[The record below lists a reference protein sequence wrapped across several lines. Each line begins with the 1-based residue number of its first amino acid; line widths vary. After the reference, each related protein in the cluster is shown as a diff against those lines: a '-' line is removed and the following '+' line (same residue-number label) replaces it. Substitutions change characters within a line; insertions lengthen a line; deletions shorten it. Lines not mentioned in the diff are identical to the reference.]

1 MIEIYNTL
9 TKQKEEF
16 KPINP
21 PNVNMY
27 VCGPTVYDYFH
38 IGNARSFINADIIR
52 RYLEYKGYNV
62 KYVMNLTDVDDRII
76 KKSME
81 EEIDSVHVSE
91 KYIKA
96 FFEDIKKLKIK
107 EADVYPK
114 ATEHMSDIIE
124 MIKEL
129 EQKGY
134 AYNVDGNVFY
144 DVSKFEGY
152 GKLSG
157 KNINELE
164 VGSRVEV
171 NVEKKNPLDFS
182 LWKKAKEDEPYWE
195 SPWGKGRPGWHIE
208 CSAMSCKHLG
218 ETFDI
223 HAGGNDLIFPHHENE
238 VAQSEAANGKKF
250 VNYWVHF
257 GFLNI
262 DSEKMSKSLG
272 NFFTTRDV
280 LKKYSAEAIRLL
292 FAQTHYGGPLNF
304 SDELL
309 SASEKGLERLT
320 NLAQKI
326 EEEIK
331 LNRQNG
337 DIPDFD
343 FKKYESEFKNVMDDD
358 FNTPK
363 ATAVIFDFVKA
374 VNAVIASNESLNVEF
389 YSKVKS
395 FIKKT
400 ASDVFGILDFD
411 KILSTQTGYLELI
424 GSDVRRIVNTY
435 IDSDLGEIKTEAE
448 LEEYLNKI
456 LEIRS
461 KAKKEKNY
469 AFADKIRNELKE
481 IGIILEDSKE
491 KTTYKITSEV

>member
-1 MIEIYNTL
+1 MLKIYNTL

-38 IGNARSFINADIIR
+38 IGNARSFVNADIIR
-52 RYLEYKGYNV
+52 RYLEYRGYNV
-62 KYVMNLTDVDDRII
+62 KFVMNLTDVDDRII
-76 KKSME
+76 KKSIE
-81 EEIDSVHVSE
+81 EKTVSTLVSE

-107 EADVYPK
+107 QADVYPK

-129 EQKGY
+129 EQKGF
-134 AYNVDGNVFY
+134 AYNVGGNVFY
-144 DVSKFEGY
+144 DVAKFKEY
-152 GKLSG
+152 GRLSG
-157 KNINELE
+157 KKIDELE
-164 VGSRVEV
+164 SGARVDV
-171 NVEKKNPLDFS
+171 NVEKRNPLDFS
-182 LWKKAKEDEPYWE
+182 LWKKAKEGEPSWD

-218 ETFDI
+218 KTFDI
-223 HAGGNDLIFPHHENE
+223 HSGGNDLIFPHHENE

-250 VNYWVHF
+250 VNYWIHF

-262 DSEKMSKSLG
+262 DNEKMSKSLG

-280 LKKYSAEAIRLL
+280 LKRFSADAIRLL
-292 FAQTHYGGPLNF
+292 FAQTNYGGPLNF

-309 SASEKGLERLT
+309 SSAEKGLERLT

-326 EEEIK
+326 EDEIK
-331 LNRQNG
+331 FNRQSGGNPG
-337 DIPDFD
+337 FD
-343 FKKYESEFKNVMDDD
+343 FKKYESEFTSVMDDD

-363 ATAVIFDFVKA
+363 AIAVIFDFVKA
-374 VNAVIASNESLNVEF
+374 VNGVIAASGNIQVEF
-389 YSKVKS
+389 YSKVRS
-395 FIKKT
+395 FLKKT
-400 ASDVFGILDFD
+400 ASDIFGILDFD
-411 KILSTQTGYLELI
+411 KILSAQTGYLKLI
-424 GSDVRRIVNTY
+424 GPDVRHIVNRH
-435 IDSDLGEIKTEAE
+435 IDPNLTAIRTEEE

-456 LEIRS
+456 LEARS
-461 KAKKEKNY
+461 NAKKEKNY
-469 AFADKIRNELKE
+469 VLADEIRNELND
-481 IGIILEDSKE
+481 IGVVLEDSKE
-491 KTTYKITSEV
+491 RTTFKISRKD

>member
-1 MIEIYNTL
+1 MLRIYNTL

-38 IGNARSFINADIIR
+38 IGNARSFVNADIIR
-52 RYLEYKGYNV
+52 RYLEYRGYNV

-76 KKSME
+76 KKSIE
-81 EEIDSVHVSE
+81 EKIDSARVSE

-107 EADVYPK
+107 QADVYPK
-114 ATEHMSDIIE
+114 ATEHMGNIIG

-129 EQKGY
+129 EQKSF

-144 DVSKFEGY
+144 DVSKFEEY

-157 KNINELE
+157 KNLDELE
-164 VGSRVEV
+164 AGSRVEV

-182 LWKKAKEDEPYWE
+182 LWKKAKEGEPSWD

-218 ETFDI
+218 NNFDI

-250 VNYWVHF
+250 VNYWIHF

-262 DSEKMSKSLG
+262 DNEKMSKSLG
-272 NFFTTRDV
+272 NFFTARDI
-280 LKKYSAEAIRLL
+280 LKKYPAEAVRYL
-292 FAQTHYGGPLNF
+292 FAQTNYGGPLNF

-309 SASEKGLERLT
+309 SSAEKGLERLT

-326 EEEIK
+326 DDEIK
-331 LNRQNG
+331 LNRQTGNN
-337 DIPDFD
+337 PDFG
-343 FKKYESEFKNVMDDD
+343 FEKYETEFSNVMDDD
-358 FNTPK
+358 FNTPR
-363 ATAVIFDFVKA
+363 AVAVIFDFVKA
-374 VNAVIASNESLNVEF
+374 VNGVIAANENLHVEF

-395 FIKKT
+395 FLKKT
-400 ASDVFGILDFD
+400 GSDVFGILDFD
-411 KILSTQTGYLELI
+411 KIPSAQTGYLEFI
-424 GSDVRRIVNTY
+424 GSDVRDIVNKH
-435 IDSDLGEIKTEAE
+435 IDSDLSEIKTEEE
-448 LEEYLNKI
+448 LQEYLNKI

-461 KAKKEKNY
+461 NAKKEKNY
-469 AFADKIRNELKE
+469 PLADEIRNELNE
-481 IGIILEDSKE
+481 IGIVLEDSKE
-491 KTTYKITSEV
+491 KTTYKIARKD